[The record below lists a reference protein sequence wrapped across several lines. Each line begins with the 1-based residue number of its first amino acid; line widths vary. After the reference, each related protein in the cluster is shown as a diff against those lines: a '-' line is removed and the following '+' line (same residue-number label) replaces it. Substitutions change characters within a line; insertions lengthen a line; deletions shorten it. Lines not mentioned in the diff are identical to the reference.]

1 MENTFKGS
9 VFGGFNR
16 DDVIRYIEKTSL
28 ETKQQIEQLEQENN
42 GLCRES
48 ASLRDELAA
57 AQSARGLFR
66 DGNACKRSFHRLSS
80 CVVTGHYT
88 I

>member
-28 ETKQQIEQLEQENN
+28 ETKQQIEQQGQAYHETQRAHGFGAAEAGRSCCGGRGYARADERGTGVSLAERQQELEA
-42 GLCRES
+42 G
-48 ASLRDELAA
+48 
-57 AQSARGLFR
+57 
-66 DGNACKRSFHRLSS
+66 
-80 CVVTGHYT
+80 
-88 I
+88 